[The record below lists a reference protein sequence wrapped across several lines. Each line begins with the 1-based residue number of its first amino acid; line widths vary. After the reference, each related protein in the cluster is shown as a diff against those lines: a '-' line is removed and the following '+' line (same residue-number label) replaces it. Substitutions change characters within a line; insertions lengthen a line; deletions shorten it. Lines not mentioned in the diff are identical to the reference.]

1 MGPDDLLRSA
11 GKKLRELRLRLGLTI
26 REVVEQSCKL
36 VEEKGIEDYNISRSW
51 LTDIENGCYRP
62 ASAFKLYALSVIYDY
77 SWTDILM
84 FFGLRISDLRRDQAM
99 FGTRSTHLIGNPPDA
114 DTERLTLPVRFRE
127 DLRLDK
133 TNLLSRL
140 VEVWGEIPI
149 PLVQNLDLRKSMYGF
164 IGLQDKTMFPI
175 LRPGSF
181 VQIDGHQTKVVT
193 GDWLSEY
200 DRPIYFV
207 ELRDEYICSWCEVK
221 EGQLLSI
228 PHPLSRCQV
237 RQFAYPHG
245 AEIVGRVTGVA
256 MRLAETAGA

>member
-1 MGPDDLLRSA
+1 MQPDDLLRSA
-11 GKKLRELRLRLGLTI
+11 GTKLRELRLRLGLTI
-26 REVVEQSCKL
+26 REVADRSRKL
-36 VEEKGIEDYNISRSW
+36 VEDKGIDDYNISRSW
-51 LTDIENGCYRP
+51 LIDIENGCYRP

-77 SWTDILM
+77 SWTDILT

-99 FGTRSTHLIGNPPDA
+99 FGTRSTHLIGRSGET
-114 DTERLTLPVRFRE
+114 DTQSLILPLRFRE

-149 PLVQNLDLRKSMYGF
+149 PLIQSLDLRKSMYGF
-164 IGLQDKTMFPI
+164 IGLQDRTMFPL

-181 VQIDGHQTKVVT
+181 VQIDGNQQKVAT
-193 GDWLSEY
+193 GTWPSEY
-200 DRPIYFV
+200 DRPIFFI
-207 ELRDEYICSWCEVK
+207 ELRDEYICSWCEIK

-228 PHPLSRCQV
+228 PHPISRCQV

-256 MRLAETAGA
+256 MRLAESVQP

>member
-1 MGPDDLLRSA
+1 MLRPRSA
-11 GKKLRELRLRLGLTI
+11 PLA
-26 REVVEQSCKL
+26 V
-36 VEEKGIEDYNISRSW
+36 
-51 LTDIENGCYRP
+51 
-62 ASAFKLYALSVIYDY
+62 
-77 SWTDILM
+77 
-84 FFGLRISDLRRDQAM
+84 
-99 FGTRSTHLIGNPPDA
+99 PDA

-181 VQIDGHQTKVVT
+181 VQIDGNQTKVVT

-237 RQFAYPHG
+237 RQFAHPHG

>member
-1 MGPDDLLRSA
+1 MEPDDLLHSA
-11 GKKLRELRLRLGLTI
+11 GKKLREIRSRLGLTI

-84 FFGLRISDLRRDQAM
+84 FFGLRISDLRKDQAM
-99 FGTRSTHLIGNPPDA
+99 FGTRSTHLMGSTA
-114 DTERLTLPVRFRE
+114 KTDTESVTLPLRFRE

-149 PLVQNLDLRKSMYGF
+149 PLVQSLDLRKSMYGF

-181 VQIDGHQTKVVT
+181 VQIDGNQRKVVM

-200 DRPIYFV
+200 DRPIYFL

-228 PHPLSRCQV
+228 PHPLSRCPV
-237 RQFAYPHG
+237 RQFALPHG

-256 MRLAETAGA
+256 MSLAEPMGA